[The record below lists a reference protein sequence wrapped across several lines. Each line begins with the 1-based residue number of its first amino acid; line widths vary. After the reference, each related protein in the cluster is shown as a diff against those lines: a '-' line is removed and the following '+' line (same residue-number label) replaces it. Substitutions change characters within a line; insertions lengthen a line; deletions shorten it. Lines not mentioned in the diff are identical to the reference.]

1 MEDRAISG
9 EGMPATHN
17 RLRLSGTNLKRVAD
31 HNQRITLHAI
41 RVHGPLTRIELASIT
56 GLTPPAIANITRRL
70 LVDGFISEAGRRR
83 GSRGQPPTDLV
94 INPDACYAIGINVD
108 RDHVTTVLMN
118 FVGETVSRR
127 SSELAFALPKQVAA
141 FCRSSIREMLAETNI
156 DLGTIV
162 GIGVAKPD
170 DLGVIDLPG
179 RPAGYSEWETIDWE
193 TLFGDPIRLPVFV
206 ENDSA
211 AAAMG
216 EQQLGL
222 GQQYPSFFY
231 ILVSWGLGGGL
242 VVDGNYFRGANGRS
256 GEIGFLLG
264 GDGKDSGTPIQK
276 LVSLSSL
283 SQYLKPLG
291 FELSDIGQDD
301 AQIVAAVQ
309 IWLDRATDALLEPI
323 TAINCLINPSAILI
337 GGRLPKNFVE
347 TLTRKITIR
356 LSERAYHL
364 PAIAP
369 VRCASLAEDAPAVG
383 AATLPF
389 AHFLLP
395 TSASLWRPTKVP
407 ETEAA

>member
-1 MEDRAISG
+1 LA
-9 EGMPATHN
+9 
-17 RLRLSGTNLKRVAD
+17 GTNLKRVAD

-41 RVHGPLTRIELASIT
+41 RVHGPLTRIELARIT

-70 LVDGFISEAGRRR
+70 LTDGFIGEAGRRR

-94 INPDACYAIGINVD
+94 INPDACYAIGVNVD
-108 RDHVTTVLMN
+108 RDHITTVLVN
-118 FVGETVSRR
+118 FVGETVARR
-127 SSELAFALPKQVAA
+127 SCETAFALPDEVATLFHNSVA
-141 FCRSSIREMLAETNI
+141 DILVESDVDSNA
-156 DLGTIV
+156 IV

-170 DLGVIDLPG
+170 DLGIIDLPG
-179 RPAGYSEWETIDWE
+179 RPSAYSQWETVDWQAPFAE
-193 TLFGDPIRLPVFV
+193 PLRLPVFV

-256 GEIGFLLG
+256 GEIGFLLTADR
-264 GDGKDSGTPIQK
+264 DGSEIPIQK
-276 LVSLSSL
+276 LVSISSL
-283 SQYLKPLG
+283 SQHVRQLG
-291 FELSDIGQDD
+291 FELSEIGQNHIETG
-301 AQIVAAVQ
+301 AGVHA
-309 IWLDRATDALLEPI
+309 WLDRAADALLEPI

-337 GGRLPKNFVE
+337 GGRLPKNLVDS
-347 TLTRKITIR
+347 LTRKITIR
-356 LSERAYHL
+356 LNERLHHL
-364 PAIAP
+364 PAVAP
-369 VRCASLAEDAPAVG
+369 VRRALLAEDAPAVG

-395 TSASLWRPTKVP
+395 TSASLWRPMKIAD
-407 ETEAA
+407 TEAA

>member
-1 MEDRAISG
+1 MSV
-9 EGMPATHN
+9 MHSH
-17 RLRLSGTNLKRVAD
+17 LRLSGTNLKRVAD

-41 RVHGPLTRIELASIT
+41 RVHGPLTRIELANIT

-70 LVDGFISEAGRRR
+70 LVDGFVSEAGRRR

-127 SSELAFALPKQVAA
+127 SCESAFALPREVAS
-141 FCRSSIREMLAETNI
+141 FCGNSIREMLAETEV
-156 DLGTIV
+156 DMGAIV

-179 RPAGYSEWETIDWE
+179 RPSAYSLWETVDWE
-193 TLFGDPIRLPVFV
+193 ALLGDPMGLPVFV

-216 EQQLGL
+216 EQQLGF
-222 GQQYPSFFY
+222 GHQYPSFFY
-231 ILVSWGLGGGL
+231 ILISWGLGGGL

-256 GEIGFLLG
+256 GEIGFLLANNRQG
-264 GDGKDSGTPIQK
+264 AKVPIQQV
-276 LVSLSSL
+276 VSLSGL
-283 SQYLKPLG
+283 SQHLKRLG
-291 FELSDIGQDD
+291 LKLSDVAHDHVEFD
-301 AQIVAAVQ
+301 AALRA
-309 IWLDRATDALLEPI
+309 WLDRASDALLEPI
-323 TAINCLINPSAILI
+323 AAINCLINPAAILI
-337 GGRLPKNFVE
+337 GGRLPKNLVD
-347 TLTRKITIR
+347 R
-356 LSERAYHL
+356 LSRQITVGLNERAHHL

-369 VRCASLAEDAPAVG
+369 VRRASLAEDAPAVG

-395 TSASLWRPTKVP
+395 TSASLWRSTKP
-407 ETEAA
+407 AATEAA

>member
-1 MEDRAISG
+1 MS
-9 EGMPATHN
+9 ATQS

-41 RVHGPLTRIELASIT
+41 RVHGPLTRVELARIT

-108 RDHVTTVLMN
+108 RDHVTTVLTN
-118 FVGETVSRR
+118 FIGETVARR
-127 SSELAFALPKQVAA
+127 SSEVAFALPDEVAE
-141 FCRSSIREMLAETNI
+141 FCRGSIVEMTAEA
-156 DLGTIV
+156 DVHGGAIV

-170 DLGVIDLPG
+170 DLGVIELAG
-179 RPAGYSEWETIDWE
+179 RPSAYSEWERVDWKA
-193 TLFGDPIRLPVFV
+193 LFGDPSGLPVFV

-222 GQQYPSFFY
+222 GHEYPSFFY
-231 ILVSWGLGGGL
+231 ILISWGLGGGL
-242 VVDGNYFRGANGRS
+242 VIDGNYFRGAEGRS
-256 GEIGFLLG
+256 GELGFLLASNE
-264 GDGKDSGTPIQK
+264 DAAEIPVQK
-276 LVSLSSL
+276 VVSLSAL
-283 SQYLKPLG
+283 SQYLEQLG
-291 FELSDIGQDD
+291 FTLSDLSRNRAG
-301 AQIVAAVQ
+301 ANAAVEG
-309 IWLDRATDALLEPI
+309 WLDRAADALLEPI
-323 TAINCLINPSAILI
+323 TAINCLINPAAILV
-337 GGRLPKNFVE
+337 GGRLGKNLVE
-347 TLTRKITIR
+347 RLAGQITAR
-356 LSERAYHL
+356 LNVRAHQL

-395 TSASLWRPTKVP
+395 TSASLWRPANTP
-407 ETEAA
+407 ATAAA

>member
-1 MEDRAISG
+1 MS
-9 EGMPATHN
+9 ATHS

-41 RVHGPLTRIELASIT
+41 RVHGPLTRIELANIT

-108 RDHVTTVLMN
+108 RDHVTIVLTN
-118 FVGETVSRR
+118 FVGETVGRR
-127 SSELAFALPKQVAA
+127 SSELAFALPNQVAA
-141 FCRSSIREMLAETNI
+141 FCRRSLREMLAETDI
-156 DLGTIV
+156 DPGAIL
-162 GIGVAKPD
+162 GIGIAKPD

-179 RPAGYSEWETIDWE
+179 RPPAYSEWETVDWE
-193 TLFGDPIRLPVFV
+193 ALFGDPIGLPVFV

-256 GEIGFLLG
+256 GEIGFLLAADETG
-264 GDGKDSGTPIQK
+264 SETPIQK

-283 SQYLKPLG
+283 SQYVKRLG
-291 FELSDIGQDD
+291 FEISEIGQN
-301 AQIVAAVQ
+301 QVELGAAVQ
-309 IWLDRATDALLEPI
+309 AWLDLAADALIEPI

-337 GGRLPKNFVE
+337 GGRLPKNLVDG
-347 TLTRKITIR
+347 LTHKITIR
-356 LSERAYHL
+356 LSERAHHL

-395 TSASLWRPTKVP
+395 TSASLWRPMKIA
-407 ETEAA
+407 EIEAA

>member
-1 MEDRAISG
+1 MS
-9 EGMPATHN
+9 ATHN

-70 LVDGFISEAGRRR
+70 LVDGFIGEAGRRR

-127 SSELAFALPKQVAA
+127 SSELAFALPHQVAE
-141 FCRSSIREMLAETNI
+141 FFRSSIRQMLAETGI
-156 DLGTIV
+156 DVGAIV

-179 RPAGYSEWETIDWE
+179 RPSAYSEWETVDWE
-193 TLFGDPIRLPVFV
+193 ALFGDPIGLPVFV

-256 GEIGFLLG
+256 GEIGFLLAPDRVG
-264 GDGKDSGTPIQK
+264 SKIPIQK

-283 SQYLKPLG
+283 SQCVKGLG
-291 FELSDIGQDD
+291 FQLCDVGQHHLELGT
-301 AQIVAAVQ
+301 AVQ
-309 IWLDRATDALLEPI
+309 EWLDRAADALLEPI
-323 TAINCLINPSAILI
+323 MAINCLINPSAILI
-337 GGRLPKNFVE
+337 GGRLPKNLVDS
-347 TLTRKITIR
+347 LTRKITMG
-356 LSERAYHL
+356 LNERAHHL

-395 TSASLWRPTKVP
+395 TTASLWRPMKTP

>member
-1 MEDRAISG
+1 MS
-9 EGMPATHN
+9 ATHN

-41 RVHGPLTRIELASIT
+41 RVHGPLTRIELANIT

-70 LVDGFISEAGRRR
+70 LADGFISEAGRRR

-127 SSELAFALPKQVAA
+127 SSELAFALPNQVAA
-141 FCRSSIREMLAETNI
+141 FYRSAIRDMLAETGI
-156 DLGTIV
+156 DLDAIV

-179 RPAGYSEWETIDWE
+179 RPPAYSTWETVDWE
-193 TLFGDPIRLPVFV
+193 ALFDDPVGLPVFV

-256 GEIGFLLG
+256 GEIGFLLT
-264 GDGKDSGTPIQK
+264 SETPIQK

-283 SQYLKPLG
+283 SQCVRLLG
-291 FELSDIGQDD
+291 FELSDIDQNDPELGL
-301 AQIVAAVQ
+301 AVQ
-309 IWLDRATDALLEPI
+309 AWLDRAATALLEPI

-337 GGRLPKNFVE
+337 GGRLPKNLLDS
-347 TLTRKITIR
+347 LTRKITIS
-356 LSERAYHL
+356 LNERAHHL

-369 VRCASLAEDAPAVG
+369 IRCASLAEDAPAVG

-395 TSASLWRPTKVP
+395 TSTSLWRPVKIA